1 VNNIMVIED
10 EDALRDIIIF
20 NLEKNGYST
29 VSVPNANDALII
41 IEDYLPDII
50 LLDLMLPGLKGQ
62 QFLSIIKKNS
72 KLLYIPVII
81 ISAKN
86 SEEDIIKGLQAGAD
100 DYLTKPFSINILLAR
115 IKAILKRTYH
125 ITSNSEYS
133 GISIDEKNY
142 KVFADKKEI
151 ILTNKEYTLISYL
164 VKHPLQVFTR
174 NQLLSSIWGY
184 EAEIYTRT
192 VDSHISSL
200 RKKLGDKGRLIKSIP
215 KIGYKLE

>member
-1 VNNIMVIED
+1 MNNIMVIED

-20 NLEKNGYST
+20 NLEKNGFST

-72 KLLYIPVII
+72 KLLHIPVII

-115 IKAILKRTYH
+115 IKAILKRTHH

-184 EAEIYTRT
+184 DAEIYTRT

>member
-72 KLLYIPVII
+72 KLLHIPVII

-86 SEEDIIKGLQAGAD
+86 NEEDIIKGLQAGAD

-115 IKAILKRTYH
+115 IKTILKRTYH

-184 EAEIYTRT
+184 DAEIYTRT

-200 RKKLGDKGRLIKSIP
+200 RKKLGDKGRFIKSIP

>member
-1 VNNIMVIED
+1 MNNIMVIED

-72 KLLYIPVII
+72 KLLHIPVII

-184 EAEIYTRT
+184 DAEIYTRT

>member
-1 VNNIMVIED
+1 
-10 EDALRDIIIF
+10 
-20 NLEKNGYST
+20 
-29 VSVPNANDALII
+29 
-41 IEDYLPDII
+41 
-50 LLDLMLPGLKGQ
+50 
-62 QFLSIIKKNS
+62 
-72 KLLYIPVII
+72 LYIPVII

-115 IKAILKRTYH
+115 IKAILKRAHH

-200 RKKLGDKGRLIKSIP
+200 RKKLGDKGVLIKSIP

>member
-1 VNNIMVIED
+1 MVIED

-72 KLLYIPVII
+72 KLLHIPVII

-86 SEEDIIKGLQAGAD
+86 NEEDIIKGLQAGAD

-115 IKAILKRTYH
+115 IKTILKRTYH

-184 EAEIYTRT
+184 DAEIYTRT

-200 RKKLGDKGRLIKSIP
+200 RKKLGDKGRFIKSIP

>member
-1 VNNIMVIED
+1 MNNIMVIED

-72 KLLYIPVII
+72 KLLHIPVII

-86 SEEDIIKGLQAGAD
+86 NEEDIIKGLQAGAD

-115 IKAILKRTYH
+115 IKTILKRTYH

-184 EAEIYTRT
+184 DAEIYTRT